1 MAALVSRPDLIEF
14 IDYLSSHRSAGEMR
28 LNELQRVQ
36 LKDSYEGKSMQTLD
50 IHGET
55 GATFIALR
63 NLHGEIKLNPSGTEL
78 LKSGQTWYVLGN
90 SEQIKKL
97 KSTYCRQA

>member
-1 MAALVSRPDLIEF
+1 M
-14 IDYLSSHRSAGEMR
+14 
-28 LNELQRVQ
+28 NCKVQ
-36 LKDSYEGKSMQTLD
+36 LKEAYEGKSMQTLD

-63 NLHGEIKLNPSGTEL
+63 NHHGEIKLNPSGTEL
-78 LKSGQTWYVLGN
+78 LKSGQTWYVFGN

-97 KSTYCRQA
+97 KSTYCRHA

>member
-1 MAALVSRPDLIEF
+1 
-14 IDYLSSHRSAGEMR
+14 MR

-36 LKDSYEGKSMQTLD
+36 LKEAYEGKSLQTLD

-55 GATFIALR
+55 GATIIALR
-63 NLHGEIKLNPSGTEL
+63 NLHGKIILNPSGTEI

-97 KSTYCRQA
+97 KSSYCRQV